1 MGGIISNLWRKKPS
15 FTEVKWLV
23 HRSRVT
29 KTLAGIQITLI
40 KELMQCNQESWI
52 NSRIKLL
59 ICLSKC
65 VSWISLCLSS
75 WSVLRLIPIYKEL
88 ENYRKICLIYILIKE
103 IKPIITRVELLN
115 TQANIVPRD
124 RTKWFLWGQTRLG
137 FLEVVTFQ
145 VGEKN
150 GIWRTIIFI

>member
-15 FTEVKWLV
+15 LTEVKWLV

-40 KELMQCNQESWI
+40 KELMQCNQESWV

-59 ICLSKC
+59 TCLSKC

-75 WSVLRLIPIYKEL
+75 WSVLTLIPIYKEL
-88 ENYRKICLIYILIKE
+88 ENYRKISLIYILSKE

-115 TQANIVPRD
+115 TQANIVQRD

-145 VGEKN
+145 VGKKMAFGEQ
-150 GIWRTIIFI
+150 